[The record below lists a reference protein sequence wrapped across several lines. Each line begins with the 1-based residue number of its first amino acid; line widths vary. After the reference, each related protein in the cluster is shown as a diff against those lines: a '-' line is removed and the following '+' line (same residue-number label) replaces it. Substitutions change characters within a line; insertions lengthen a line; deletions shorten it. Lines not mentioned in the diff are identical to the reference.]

1 VTKEPY
7 YFDPNE
13 YEFNVDSKHGVY
25 IIHGFTNTTYETKD
39 LAEYLG
45 SQGFYTKA
53 INLPGHGT
61 TPEDC
66 NRVEYTDW
74 LEYTEQG
81 VAEMAARCDSIF
93 VVGVSMGS
101 VLALHLSSLFPL
113 NAAVFASTVL
123 EFKDY
128 FGTRILTPLL
138 HKFIPFRHK
147 RLSYSK
153 KIRDE
158 LHFFGYKVWPM
169 SAVNEM
175 RKLTNL
181 VKSEL
186 TKVKC
191 PALQLHSK
199 IDLLS
204 IPENIS
210 LVYEGISSETKKQVL
225 LEKAGHNLFIY
236 SPDQVDV
243 FKEIE
248 EFFISHKTPD

>member
-1 VTKEPY
+1 MTY
-7 YFDPNE
+7 TDYFDPNE
-13 YEFNVDSKHGVY
+13 YEYNPDSKHGVY

-39 LAEYLG
+39 LAEFFG
-45 SQGFYTKA
+45 SQGFQTKA

-66 NRVEYTDW
+66 NRVKYTDW

-81 VAEMAARCDSIF
+81 VAEMAARCDSVF

-101 VLALHLSSLFPL
+101 VLALHLASLFPL

-128 FGTRILTPLL
+128 LGTRILTPLL
-138 HKFIPFRHK
+138 HKIIPFRPK

-181 VKSEL
+181 VKTEL
-186 TKVKC
+186 PKVKC
-191 PALQLHSK
+191 PVLQMHSK

-204 IPENIS
+204 ISENIS
-210 LVYEGISSETKKQVL
+210 LVYEGISSEIKKQVL
-225 LEKAGHNLFIY
+225 LEKAGHNLFVANTEQEKI
-236 SPDQVDV
+236 
-243 FKEIE
+243 FMEIKD
-248 EFFISHKTPD
+248 FFNLHKSS

>member
-1 VTKEPY
+1 MKK
-7 YFDPNE
+7 YFDPNN
-13 YEFNVDSKHGVY
+13 YTFNEESRNGVY
-25 IIHGFTNTTYETKD
+25 IIHGFTNTTYETRE

-45 SQGFYTKA
+45 SHGFYTKA

-66 NRVEYTDW
+66 NRVKYTDW

-81 VAEMAARCDSIF
+81 VAEMSARCDSVF

-128 FGTRILTPLL
+128 LGTRILTPLL
-138 HKFIPFRHK
+138 HKLIPFRPK

-158 LHFFGYKVWPM
+158 LSFFGYKVWPM

-181 VKSEL
+181 VKTEL
-186 TKVKC
+186 PRVKC

-199 IDLLS
+199 IDLLAIS
-204 IPENIS
+204 DNIS
-210 LVYEGISSETKKQVL
+210 LVYDSISSETKKQVL
-225 LEKAGHNLFIY
+225 LEKVGHNLFVD
-236 SPDQVDV
+236 SPD
-243 FKEIE
+243 KEIIYTE
-248 EFFISHKTPD
+248 VRDFFTRHKAST